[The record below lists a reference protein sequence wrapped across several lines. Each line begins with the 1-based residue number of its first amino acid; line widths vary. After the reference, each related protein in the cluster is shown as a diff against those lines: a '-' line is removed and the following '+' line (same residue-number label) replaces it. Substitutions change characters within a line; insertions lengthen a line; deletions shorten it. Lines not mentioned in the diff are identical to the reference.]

1 MSWLPFRRRSSDT
14 FDPAPQGTQG
24 SENDPTRRSLMGRLF
39 LRDVPYVLPKDL
51 GEVNRLDFQHYMMRS
66 ALHGNYAAPIS
77 APESILD
84 VGCGTGRWAIEM
96 AQLFPAAQVVGI
108 DVVASPIDSTTHEQ
122 LPANYTF
129 QAGNILEGLA
139 LPDASFDFVHQ
150 RYMIGAIPIE
160 RWPTTVSELAR
171 LTRPSGWVELV
182 EAGVS
187 RGGGTALEAV
197 DKWVATVLARRNLNI
212 HLGAFLGDFLKRAGL
227 QDVTVRDV
235 PLPLGQYGGRIG
247 TMVETDYFG
256 AVTAMRAP
264 VVALGIA
271 SENDYDLTVQ
281 AAREEVRRG
290 KCVFPVYVAY
300 GRRA

>member
-1 MSWLPFRRRSSDT
+1 MSWLPFRRRSSDI
-14 FDPAPQGTQG
+14 FGPAQGTQG

-39 LRDVPYVLPKDL
+39 LRDVPYVLPKDM

-66 ALHGNYAAPIS
+66 ALRGNYAAPIS

-96 AQLFPAAQVVGI
+96 SQRFPAARVVGI
-108 DVVASPIDSTTHEQ
+108 DVAASPADSTTHEQ
-122 LPANYTF
+122 LPSNYTF
-129 QAGNILEGLA
+129 QPGNILEGLA
-139 LPDASFDFVHQ
+139 FPEASFDFVHQ

-187 RGGGTALEAV
+187 RGGGTALETV
-197 DKWVATVLARRNLNI
+197 DKWVAAVLARRNLNI
-212 HLGAFLGDFLKRAGL
+212 HLGAFLGDFLERAGL

-256 AVTAMRAP
+256 AVTAMHAP
-264 VVALGIA
+264 IVSLGIA
-271 SENDYDLTVQ
+271 SEDDYDLTVQ

-290 KCVFPVYVAY
+290 KCTFPVYVAY
-300 GRRA
+300 GRHA